1 MSNQD
6 QPNRAPIKLTQFDVF
21 SNWMYADAP
30 VAGAQKPGTFRLK
43 VLGNVPRFI
52 VKTNVPDDKDY
63 GKIEFNTDVPTFMA
77 VIKLI
82 EDLAEGRE
90 EGSFTL
96 EYNDHVFM
104 AGGQR
109 SEKPVTKAS
118 IKIGKDKDSGRIY
131 IAVLGYNRPKIQF
144 FFGPAKRH
152 DMKGGDGSAID
163 PGFVSRTYARACA
176 AAWSELAM
184 GLLNQNFDKEAK
196 NVAKPMG
203 PPQGNNGGGQGGGGQ
218 RQNYQQQAATPEPA
232 PANVGSF
239 TDDFGDDA
247 W

>member
-1 MSNQD
+1 MSNQG
-6 QPNRAPIKLTQFDVF
+6 QPARTPVPLTQFDVF
-21 SNWMYADAP
+21 SNWLYADAP
-30 VAGAQKPGTFRLK
+30 IAGAQKPGNFRLK
-43 VLGNVPRFI
+43 VLGNVPRFT

-63 GKIEFNTDVPTFMA
+63 GKIDFQTDVPTFMA

-96 EYNDHVFM
+96 EYNDHVFTS
-104 AGGQR
+104 GGQR

-118 IKIGKDKDSGRIY
+118 IKIGKEKDSGRIY

-152 DMKGGDGSAID
+152 ELKAGDGSALDI
-163 PGFVSRTYARACA
+163 GFVSRVYARACA
-176 AAWSELAM
+176 KSWSEIAV
-184 GLLNQNFDKEAK
+184 GLLNQNFDKDAK
-196 NVAKPMG
+196 NVPKPMG
-203 PPQGNNGGGQGGGGQ
+203 PPQGNQQQQQ
-218 RQNYQQQAATPEPA
+218 RQAPTPA
-232 PANVGSF
+232 PAADVGSF